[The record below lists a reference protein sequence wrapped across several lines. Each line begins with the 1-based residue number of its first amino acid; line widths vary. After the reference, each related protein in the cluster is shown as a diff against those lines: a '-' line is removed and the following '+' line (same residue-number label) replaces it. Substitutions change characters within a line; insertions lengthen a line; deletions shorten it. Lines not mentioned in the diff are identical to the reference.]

1 MAENVLVG
9 KTILQLDP
17 LTGTIDRA
25 KSFIEIHVIGQL
37 ASQKVPLN
45 DAALRGLSAKEV
57 VQLTHP
63 EIVSDQDFIDFIK
76 GAKGEKGIDGNNGKT
91 AYELALQQG
100 FIGTIDAWLASLI
113 GAKGNVG
120 EKGEKGEAGIDG
132 KTAYQLAQADGF
144 AGTLTE
150 WLASLKGKDGS
161 DGKIGTDG
169 KDGLDGKDGTN
180 GNDGKDGTNGSNG
193 KSAFEL
199 AVQGGYAGTLVEWLA
214 SLKGIDGKDGKSAY
228 ALALAG
234 GYVGTEQ
241 EWLTSLIGAKGADG
255 RSAYTAALEGGFV
268 GTEPEWLASLIG
280 AKGKS
285 AYQSALDEGF
295 VGTQAEWVFSLKGAK
310 GDKGDPG
317 ASAVAGELIGVL
329 SAVEDLPPIAEYKQ
343 ADYFFIGTHIY
354 MNVNGEW
361 LDLGDFS
368 GVPGLDGTG
377 FVVLGELGSTSLL
390 PAAGERSGDAWLIG
404 KSMYVWNGARWQEQ
418 GNQGLKGDKGDKG
431 DTGKSALDII
441 REGNPTV
448 TTPEAMAAFLRGPQG
463 EQGEQ
468 GDAAVSF
475 TTEGKV
481 NAVGELPA
489 VGTQGHGYIV
499 GAIEGQYDY
508 WVWINGAWFNM
519 GNNVGPVG
527 PKGNQG
533 DRGPQ
538 GTKGDTGI
546 SLVFKG
552 IVQGVAGLPDAT
564 TVPENTMYFVQH
576 PSNPVDADNG
586 KLELFIRVNY
596 GDPFVV
602 GDIRRWVSG
611 GNVRG
616 ARGADGKQGLPGPVV
631 NAKGER
637 ATEAELPATGNVAGD
652 GFIVADYLWIYGSDG
667 WVRMGQ
673 WRGIAGTNGRAGVDG
688 KSAYQAA
695 VAAGYQGSEE
705 AWLASLKGKDGV
717 SFAYIGH
724 FNTVGELPAGNQS
737 GKSATVGS
745 NPTKLYLYGN
755 GVWNDAGA
763 AGAKG
768 EKGDTGIQGVAGKTA
783 FEVAV
788 ANGYLGSEAQWLTS
802 LKGLAGLSAFQA
814 AVNNGFVGT
823 EAEWVISLHGKDGL
837 TAYELAVL
845 AGFVGTQAE
854 WVASLTAKGLNFIG
868 DFPDVGSLP
877 AGIQS
882 QVATVAGH
890 VYIHDTTQWVD
901 VGPIASGPKGDKGDK
916 GNTGENGVDGKS
928 AYELAVQG
936 GFVGDL
942 AAWIA
947 SLHGAT
953 GATGKSIYQDSVD
966 RGLFQGTFE
975 EFLARQKGDSGASAY
990 EEALE
995 LGAVPAGT
1003 TFVEFLA
1010 TLEGPEGPKGETGG
1024 TGPAIRIIGTVAT
1037 VGELPATGV
1046 DGTGYAIPDSA
1057 SPGTYNCYIWVT
1069 TPSAQ
1074 WFNLGHIVGAK
1085 GDKGDQGVRG
1095 LQGLRGET
1103 GVKGDQGSLWI
1114 VLARDPQPLD
1124 GRIDD
1129 YYLNSASLEFFRK
1142 TSSATWASLGHM
1154 GGGNLFSP
1162 NSDGK
1167 TKVMKDGQWVN
1178 LSLADTIP
1186 DDTKAYML
1194 KAGVWSDLALV
1205 NTIPADTG
1213 TYVLKGGVW
1222 TRFDTYTLKALV
1234 ATTTVDFNLGRVFR
1248 ITNTANATVA
1258 LTNIP
1263 AADRAT
1269 TVVVKVYG
1277 KVGSYQWTLPS
1288 GSIRW
1293 FDGAAPVFTNDITT
1307 IVFTWDGQEMTG
1319 SVPN

>member
-1 MAENVLVG
+1 MVDSTLVG

-17 LTGTIDRA
+17 LTGAIDRA
-25 KSFIEIHVIGQL
+25 KSFIEIHVIGQV
-37 ASQKVPLN
+37 ASQKIPLN

-63 EIVSDQDFIDFIK
+63 EIVTDAQFIAFIT
-76 GAKGEKGIDGNNGKT
+76 GPKGEKGIDGTDGKT
-91 AYELALQQG
+91 AYELAVQQG
-100 FIGTIDAWLASLI
+100 FVGDISAWLASLI

-120 EKGEKGEAGIDG
+120 EKGEKGNTGDG
-132 KTAYQLAQADGF
+132 GKSAYLLALDEGF
-144 AGTLTE
+144 VGTLPE
-150 WLASLKGKDGS
+150 WLASLKGKDGI
-161 DGKIGTDG
+161 IGT
-169 KDGLDGKDGTN
+169 
-180 GNDGKDGTNGSNG
+180 NG

-199 AVQGGYAGTLVEWLA
+199 AVDEGYEGTLVEWLA
-214 SLKGIDGKDGKSAY
+214 SLHGINGKDGKSAY
-228 ALALAG
+228 ALAVAG
-234 GYVGTEQ
+234 GYPGTEQ

-255 RSAYTAALEGGFV
+255 RSAYAEAVEGGFV

-280 AKGKS
+280 ATGKS
-285 AYQSALDEGF
+285 AYQSAKDEGF

-310 GDKGDPG
+310 GDKGEAG
-317 ASAVAGELIGVL
+317 TSAVVGELIGVL
-329 SAVEDLPPIAEYKQ
+329 STVEDLPDVADYKQ
-343 ADYFFIGTHIY
+343 ADYFFIGKNIF

-361 LDLGDFS
+361 IDLGDFS
-368 GVPGLDGTG
+368 GIPGLDGTG
-377 FVVLGELGSTSLL
+377 FVVLGELASTSFL
-390 PAAGERSGDAWLIG
+390 PATSERSGDAWLIG
-404 KSMYVWNGARWQEQ
+404 KSMYVWNGTRWQEQ
-418 GNQGLKGDKGDKG
+418 GNQGLKGEQGERG
-431 DTGKSALDII
+431 ATGKSALDII

-448 TTPEAMAAFLRGPQG
+448 TNGDEMAEFLRGHQG
-463 EQGEQ
+463 VKGDQ

-481 NAVGELPA
+481 NAPADLPA
-489 VGTQGHGYIV
+489 QGTQGHGYIV
-499 GAIEGQYDY
+499 GTIEGQYDY

-527 PKGNQG
+527 PKGNSG

-552 IVQGVAGLPDAT
+552 TVQGIANLPDAT

-576 PSNPVDADNG
+576 PSNPVGADNG
-586 KLELFIRVNY
+586 NVELFIRVNY

-602 GDIRRWVSG
+602 GEMRRWVSA
-611 GNVRG
+611 GNMRG
-616 ARGADGKQGLPGPVV
+616 PRGADGKQGLPGPVV

-637 ATEAELPATGNVAGD
+637 ATEGDLPAAGNVAGD
-652 GFIVADYLWIYGSDG
+652 GFIVADYLWVFGADG

-673 WRGIAGTNGRAGVDG
+673 WRGIAGTNGRAGLDG

-695 VAAGYQGSEE
+695 VAAGFQGSET

-717 SFAYIGH
+717 SFSYIGH
-724 FNTVGELPAGNQS
+724 FNTVGELPVGNQA
-737 GKSATVGS
+737 GKSATIGA

-755 GVWNDAGA
+755 GAWADAGD

-768 EKGDTGIQGVAGKTA
+768 EKGDTGNQGDAGKSA
-783 FEVAV
+783 FDVAV
-788 ANGYLGSEAQWLTS
+788 ANGYLGTEPQWLAS
-802 LKGLAGLSAFQA
+802 LKGLAGLSAYQA
-814 AVNNGFVGT
+814 AVNAGFPGT
-823 EAEWVISLHGKDGL
+823 EAEWVASLPGTDGVNGL
-837 TAYELAVL
+837 TAYELAVFE
-845 AGFVGTQAE
+845 GFVGTQSE
-854 WVASLTAKGLNFIG
+854 WISSLTAKGLDFIG

-877 AGIQS
+877 AGAQS

-890 VYIHDTTQWVD
+890 VYIHDLTQWVD
-901 VGPIASGPKGDKGDK
+901 IGPIAAGPKGDKGDK
-916 GNTGENGVDGKS
+916 GTAGDNGKS

-942 AAWIA
+942 AAWLA

-953 GATGKSIYQDSVD
+953 GPIGKSIYQDAVD
-966 RGLFQGTFE
+966 RGLFQGSFE
-975 EFLARQKGDSGASAY
+975 EFLDLQKGDAGASAY
-990 EEALE
+990 EEALTT
-995 LGAVPAGT
+995 GAVPEGT

-1010 TLEGPEGPKGETGG
+1010 TLAGPEGPKGETGG
-1024 TGPAIRIIGTVAT
+1024 TGPAIRIVGTVAT
-1037 VGELPATGV
+1037 VGDLPATGAE
-1046 DGTGYAIPDSA
+1046 GTGYAIPDSA

-1085 GDKGDQGVRG
+1085 GDKGDQGTRG
-1095 LQGLRGET
+1095 LQGLRGEV
-1103 GVKGDQGSLWI
+1103 GAKGDQGSLWI

-1142 TSSATWASLGHM
+1142 TSSATWATLGHM
-1154 GGGNLFSP
+1154 GGGNLFAP

-1167 TKVMKDGQWVN
+1167 TKAMKDGVWTD
-1178 LSLADTIP
+1178 LALIDTIP
-1186 DDTKAYML
+1186 VAEGMYT
-1194 KAGVWSDLALV
+1194 LV
-1205 NTIPADTG
+1205 NGAW
-1213 TYVLKGGVW
+1213 KK
-1222 TRFDTYTLKALV
+1222 FDTYTLKAAV
-1234 ATTTVDFNLGRVFR
+1234 ATNTIDFNVARVFR
-1248 ITNTANATVA
+1248 ITNTASATIA

-1263 AADRAT
+1263 SADEAT

-1277 KVGSYQWTLPS
+1277 KVGSYQWTMPA
-1288 GSIRW
+1288 GKPAIRW
-1293 FDGAAPVFTNDITT
+1293 FDGAQPVFTNDITT
-1307 IVFTWDGQEMTG
+1307 VVLTWDGQEMTG